1 MTWLKILGRVAIRLV
16 VVVLVV
22 TFATFWMMKF
32 MGGDPIAQL
41 YPIGTP
47 EQLDVIR
54 EEVGLNDPFFVQYFN
69 WLGNFL
75 TGDFGKYY
83 NTNISVNDEVR
94 EALPVTLQ
102 LMVYS
107 VILTLIISIPL
118 GVLAAYRSGSLFDR
132 GSSAVAFGFLA
143 LPNFVLGLILA
154 TWLGAQWKVFPTQGY
169 VALGAD
175 PAEHFRYMVLPVV
188 AISVSQIAI
197 YMRLLRSD
205 MIATLQE
212 NFVTT
217 AKAKGISP
225 RRVLFRH
232 ALRPS
237 SITLLT
243 VAGLNIGTLISG
255 VVVIEV
261 IFGLPGLGSLI
272 AFSIFAN
279 QYIALQSL
287 VAIIAV
293 AYVLINAIIEILYAI
308 VDPRIRRA

>member
-1 MTWLKILGRVAIRLV
+1 MHLLARLAQLIVRLV

-22 TFATFWMMKF
+22 TFVTFGMTAF
-32 MGGDPIAQL
+32 LPGDPIDQL
-41 YPIGTP
+41 YPIGTE
-47 EQLDVIR
+47 EQKEVVRD
-54 EEVGLNDPFFVQYFN
+54 EVGLNDPFFVQYVN
-69 WLGNFL
+69 WLGGFV

-83 NTNISVNDEVR
+83 DTNISVNDEVK
-94 EALPVTLQ
+94 EALPVSLQ
-102 LMVYS
+102 LMGYS
-107 VILTLIISIPL
+107 VALTLLIAVPL
-118 GVLAAYRSGSLFDR
+118 GVFAAYKQGSLFDR
-132 GSSAVAFGFLA
+132 GANATAFGFLA

-154 TWLGAQWKVFPTQGY
+154 SWIGAQWQILPTQGY
-169 VALGAD
+169 VPFGED
-175 PAEHFRYMVLPVV
+175 PAEHFRFMTLPVI
-188 AISVSQIAI
+188 AIAASQIAV

-212 NFVTT
+212 DFVTT

-237 SITLLT
+237 SLTLLT

-255 VVVIEV
+255 LIVIEV
-261 IFGLPGLGSLI
+261 IFGLPGMGSLV

-279 QYIALQSL
+279 QYVALQSL

-293 AYVLINAIIEILYAI
+293 AYVVLNSIIDLLYTV